1 MMKFRRLL
9 GTLGVRLAA
18 GFALIAMISAAATG
32 AVLFWS
38 SRDNILRAEQD
49 RLLANF
55 ATDFDKLP
63 SQLDLRSFLASTA
76 PVTTQEFL
84 GLLQIGQHPSMLL
97 LPRTG
102 ETLGFAGPGD
112 IPPGFL
118 ASIDKAQQP
127 YGPQFLR
134 TPGPNFIIAQTKS
147 IRITQPDL
155 LPPQLQTGNS
165 ESEVIDVVLI
175 SSSSLYSQQA
185 QLDSLTSSAIW
196 LTVVVGIGAAAVG
209 VILARQLVR
218 PVKSLRLAVQDLGS
232 TGEAAPLTSKGI
244 SELGGLIE
252 SFNTTSSQLHTTMS
266 ELTES
271 ESRARRFVAD
281 VSHELRTPLTAMV
294 ASAEVLENPA
304 ASRADASEAARLT
317 SSSARRLAKL
327 TDDLLEISRFD
338 AGHASVQVAPFD
350 ATARFLDLAAARHWP
365 ETVTLRP
372 TEPLQIMT
380 DPRRWD
386 VIVGNLVANALNH
399 GSAPVVVDARI
410 VEDIFQL
417 EVQDAG
423 PGIPAEDQ
431 LHIFDRFFKADSSR
445 SADGTGLGLA
455 LVAENCALLGG
466 NISVQSTPGATVFII
481 ELPVRSRT
489 DSQL

>member
-1 MMKFRRLL
+1 
-9 GTLGVRLAA
+9 
-18 GFALIAMISAAATG
+18 
-32 AVLFWS
+32 
-38 SRDNILRAEQD
+38 
-49 RLLANF
+49 
-55 ATDFDKLP
+55 
-63 SQLDLRSFLASTA
+63 
-76 PVTTQEFL
+76 
-84 GLLQIGQHPSMLL
+84 
-97 LPRTG
+97 
-102 ETLGFAGPGD
+102 
-112 IPPGFL
+112 
-118 ASIDKAQQP
+118 
-127 YGPQFLR
+127 
-134 TPGPNFIIAQTKS
+134 
-147 IRITQPDL
+147 
-155 LPPQLQTGNS
+155 
-165 ESEVIDVVLI
+165 
-175 SSSSLYSQQA
+175 
-185 QLDSLTSSAIW
+185 
-196 LTVVVGIGAAAVG
+196 
-209 VILARQLVR
+209 
-218 PVKSLRLAVQDLGS
+218 
-232 TGEAAPLTSKGI
+232 
-244 SELGGLIE
+244 
-252 SFNTTSSQLHTTMS
+252 MS

-281 VSHELRTPLTAMV
+281 VSHELRTPLAAMV

-304 ASRADASEAARLT
+304 ASRADAREAARLT

-350 ATARFLDLAAARHWP
+350 ATARFLDLTAARHWP
-365 ETVTLRP
+365 ETVTLKA

-386 VIVGNLVANALNH
+386 VIVGNLVANALKH

-410 VEDIFQL
+410 VNDIFQL

-466 NISVQSTPGATVFII
+466 NITVQSTPGATVFIV